1 MLLLF
6 LGCLLLMPEI
16 MNEVYTEVLLT
27 TIRISLYG
35 DHTFLYG
42 SENEVKVAA
51 QVHST
56 ITLSPLHLTSLI
68 KV

>member
-6 LGCLLLMPEI
+6 LGWLLLMPKI
-16 MNEVYTEVLLT
+16 MFEVYTEVLLT
-27 TIRISLYG
+27 TIRISLHG

-42 SENEVKVAA
+42 REHEVEVAK
-51 QVHST
+51 QVHSKLT
-56 ITLSPLHLTSLI
+56 PSPLHLTSLI